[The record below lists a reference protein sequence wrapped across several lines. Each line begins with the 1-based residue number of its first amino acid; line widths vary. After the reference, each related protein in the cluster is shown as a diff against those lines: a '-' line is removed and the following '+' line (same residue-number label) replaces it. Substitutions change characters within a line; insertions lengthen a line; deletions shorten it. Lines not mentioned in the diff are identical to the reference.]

1 MYIREHAII
10 STLCGVGLYPFFGK
24 EIIIPWAVSVFLD
37 IDHYLW
43 YCIRFR
49 KFSIQGAM
57 NFFEKRLDKSTLCVF
72 HLIEVWLLLGVLS
85 LFSRWLMLIF
95 IGMTFH
101 LILDIYG
108 DMRDIR
114 DEIRMEKK
122 PGEKKNVRLVEYLK
136 RQEEG
141 GRKLSLLR
149 YLLLKKRGQL

>member
-1 MYIREHAII
+1 
-10 STLCGVGLYPFFGK
+10 
-24 EIIIPWAVSVFLD
+24 
-37 IDHYLW
+37 
-43 YCIRFR
+43 
-49 KFSIQGAM
+49 
-57 NFFEKRLDKSTLCVF
+57 
-72 HLIEVWLLLGVLS
+72 
-85 LFSRWLMLIF
+85 MLIF